1 MMVKLVREIWTMC
14 ALFNVQQLS
23 FCVPFLQKGIL
34 QDLKETS
41 TRAKQILIK
50 LRETPVEELKKD
62 ETYSDTI
69 EHTHSMIFDLENLL
83 WDNHCAFQGVNNS
96 EVKKVLNEIYNNV
109 QKIYLILTENFTQE
123 DKKKYIKN
131 SIDMFKR
138 NYEKSEG
145 QIALYIGKG
154 LIRKKIC
161 TKGLPKTFITLKG
174 NELVETLMKLV
185 SEKDPAN
192 EFDYITFFEE
202 IDNELKD
209 EEIKWVMKELA

>member
-1 MMVKLVREIWTMC
+1 MFVKIVREIWTMG

-41 TRAKQILIK
+41 TRAKQILSE
-50 LRETPVEELKKD
+50 LRDTSVEELKKD

-69 EHTHSMIFDLENLL
+69 EHTHTMIFDLEDLL
-83 WDNHCAFQGVNNS
+83 WDNDFSLQGVNKS
-96 EVKKVLNEIYNNV
+96 EVKKVLNEIYKNV
-109 QKIYLILTENFTQE
+109 QKIYLIITENFTQE

-131 SIDMFKR
+131 CIDTFKR
-138 NYEKSEG
+138 RYEKTEG

-154 LIRKKIC
+154 LIRKNIC
-161 TKGLPKTFITLKG
+161 SNGLPKTFITLKG
-174 NELVETLMKLV
+174 DELVETIMKLV

-192 EFDYITFFEE
+192 EFDYVIFFEE
-202 IDNELKD
+202 IENELRD
-209 EEIKWVMKELA
+209 EQVKWAMKELA